1 MSVGPEAAGSSDL
14 AALVCR
20 VATVVETRGRN
31 EKLEALL
38 ETHSEQTQSDLAVSQ
53 LRALVQVDQASN
65 AEEVSV
71 ALDKCENMETYQ
83 TWRTSWSLSKVR
95 LCHTWSNRW
104 SQRLGSRQL
113 GMQSAIS
120 QRR

>member
-1 MSVGPEAAGSSDL
+1 MVDP
-14 AALVCR
+14 
-20 VATVVETRGRN
+20 RGRN
-31 EKLEALL
+31 EKLYELKSSL
-38 ETHSEQTQSDLAVSQ
+38 ETHLEKTQIELALSQ